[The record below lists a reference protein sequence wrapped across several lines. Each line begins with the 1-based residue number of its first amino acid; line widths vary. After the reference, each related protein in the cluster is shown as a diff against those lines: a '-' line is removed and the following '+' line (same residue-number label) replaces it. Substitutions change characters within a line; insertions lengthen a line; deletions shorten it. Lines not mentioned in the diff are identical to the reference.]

1 MDNTRKF
8 KASAEGQACGDYV
21 AIEGIEIGGRKIT
34 AKELIAPLGYLA
46 GFTQQEVADLT
57 GCCKGNV
64 QQKWQSLFFKL
75 GTYNN
80 GLTAIKLL
88 DLGAIKHLVIC
99 FIILSTT
106 VGSFNPSTDP
116 IRPPRPSVRI
126 RARRQDNMP
135 GLAA

>member
-1 MDNTRKF
+1 MFTKTS
-8 KASAEGQACGDYV
+8 KGYSYGDYV
-21 AIEGIEIGGRKIT
+21 AIEGTKIAGRKIT

-46 GFTQQEVADLT
+46 GMTQQEVADLT
-57 GCCKGNV
+57 GCCKGNI

-75 GTYNN
+75 GTWNN
-80 GLTAIKLL
+80 GLTVIKLI

-106 VGSFNPSTDP
+106 LGGFNPSSTDP

-126 RARRQDNMP
+126 RTRRQDDIA